1 MGRFGRSW
9 ELVKQSFAILKSDK
23 QLMLLPVA
31 SAISCLLA
39 TGLLL
44 SGVGGTFFLII
55 WFTRW
60 ESSERLNY
68 LLLYTGVFVFYL
80 VNYFVIV
87 FFNAALVSAA
97 SERLAGRPATLRGGV
112 AKAWERRGK
121 VAQWALLSATVGV
134 ILKMVENRLGLVGRL
149 VIRLIGTAWTLASYF
164 VVPVLVFEDLGPVDA
179 LKRSARVFRD
189 TWGEDVIS
197 GLSVALIFILL
208 IVAGV
213 GGWFAMIAVAG
224 AKGVMIGAVLL
235 FLYCLALTVANSTLQ
250 GILIAAL
257 YQYATTG
264 MVPPGFTPEN
274 FSMAWEPKKKKFW

>member
-31 SAISCLLA
+31 SAISCLLV

-44 SGVGGTFFLII
+44 SGGGGSFFLII

-68 LLLYTGVFVFYL
+68 LLLYTSIFVFYL

-112 AKAWERRGK
+112 AKAWERKGK
-121 VAQWALLSATVGV
+121 IAQWALLAATFGV
-134 ILKMVENRLGLVGRL
+134 ILKMVESRLGIVGRL
-149 VIRLIGTAWTLASYF
+149 VIRLIGAAWTLASYF

-179 LKRSARVFRD
+179 LKRSARVFRG

-197 GLSVALIFILL
+197 GISVTLIFVLL
-208 IVAGV
+208 VVAGV
-213 GGWFAMIAVAG
+213 GGWFAMIAAAG
-224 AKGVMIGAVLL
+224 VRAVTIGAVLL
-235 FLYCLALTVANSTLQ
+235 FLYCLALTVANSTLE

-264 MVPPGFTPEN
+264 TVPPGFAPEN